1 MQAYDL
7 AKENATC
14 EKDILVFL
22 DFDGVVA
29 FKYNDELEQS
39 EADIMQQMTE
49 PGVDFEALLA
59 MAGACTK
66 RVIPGIKPLL
76 QSIAGDGIPICIVTK
91 QSRKGNDVHDVL
103 EHEQITDVITTVLHQ
118 YDVEGGSTVTVGG
131 VSYSPPPGKS
141 VTVNKGN
148 LMRDYIDRMHP
159 DEQPKVVV
167 FVDDIVH
174 HIQDAKATFYTYTEA
189 KAEFRSIFAYPE
201 NGAAVGTPWEIDKTF
216 L

>member
-7 AKENATC
+7 AKENAAC

-22 DFDGVVA
+22 DFDDVVA
-29 FKYNDELEQS
+29 FKYNDELKQS
-39 EADIMQQMTE
+39 EADIMQKMTE
-49 PGVDFEALLA
+49 PGADFEALLA
-59 MAGACTK
+59 KAGACTK
-66 RVIPGIKPLL
+66 RVISGIKPLL
-76 QSIAGDGIPICIVTK
+76 QSIACDGIPICIVTK

-118 YDVEGGSTVTVGG
+118 YEIEGGPTVTVGG

-141 VTVNKGN
+141 VIVNKGS
-148 LMRDYIDRMHP
+148 LMCDYIDRM
-159 DEQPKVVV
+159 QPNVVV

-174 HIQDAKATFYTYTEA
+174 HIQDAKVTFYTYTEA

-201 NGAAVGTPWEIDKTF
+201 NGATVCTQWEIDKTF